1 MRQKS
6 LDNRGISEV
15 FGVMLVLTV
24 TLIVACLVAVF
35 VGGFSF
41 GAEEQAISANLVA
54 SGLYVDESKDC
65 AYILFEHVSGDPVD
79 LNSIVFSLGLRSS
92 AKNTTRIQNTD
103 KPTGDDEKGKSL
115 THYIQNYG
123 APDTT
128 KKIAV
133 GDRLV
138 LYADGVHRGDDGGI
152 YWRNANPGTTG
163 EFFAP
168 WNDYITYQILDTRS
182 NRPISSGKIPVS
194 GP

>member
-1 MRQKS
+1 MRRKS
-6 LDNRGISEV
+6 PDDGGISEV

-54 SGLYVDESKDC
+54 SELNASG
-65 AYILFEHVSGDPVD
+65 APPYILFEHVSGDPVD
-79 LNSIVFSLGLRSS
+79 LNSIVISLGLRSS
-92 AKNTTRIQNTD
+92 AKTTTRIQNTAET
-103 KPTGDDEKGKSL
+103 K
-115 THYIQNYG
+115 YIENYG
-123 APDTT
+123 DPEKT
-128 KKIAV
+128 KITV
-133 GDRLV
+133 GDRFA
-138 LYADGVHRGDDGGI
+138 LYADGCDPDPYTGGI
-152 YWRNANPGTTG
+152 YWGSSTAR
-163 EFFAP
+163 FFAP

>member
-92 AKNTTRIQNTD
+92 AKNTTHIQNTD
-103 KPTGDDEKGKSL
+103 KPTGKDENGGSL

-123 APDTT
+123 APDKT

-138 LYADGVHRGDDGGI
+138 LYADGADNDGI
-152 YWRNANPGTTG
+152 YWQKEGAPAK
-163 EFFAP
+163 FFAP
-168 WNDYITYQILDTRS
+168 WNDYIAYQILNTRS